1 MLQHESVV
9 GCLEAGMFNYV
20 QGPKVK
26 AKYKEIN
33 KYLLF
38 NISDKYLS

>member
-1 MLQHESVV
+1 MLQHESVI

-26 AKYKEIN
+26 AKCK
-33 KYLLF
+33 K
-38 NISDKYLS
+38 

>member
-9 GCLEAGMFNYV
+9 GCLEAGMFKFV

-26 AKYKEIN
+26 AKCK
-33 KYLLF
+33 K
-38 NISDKYLS
+38 